1 MGFTVLAGPRWMLPW
16 LPLGVG
22 DSVTAPTPTPTAPCF
37 RGGVTTTQGHM
48 RLCESHM
55 TFNKFQTL
63 IAFQS
68 TITGSLREED

>member
-1 MGFTVLAGPRWMLPW
+1 MRFTVLAGPKCVLPW

-22 DSVTAPTPTPTAPCF
+22 DSVTAPSPTPTAPCF
-37 RGGVTTTQGHM
+37 RGGVTTTQGRT
-48 RLCESHM
+48 RLRESHM

-68 TITGSLREED
+68 TITA